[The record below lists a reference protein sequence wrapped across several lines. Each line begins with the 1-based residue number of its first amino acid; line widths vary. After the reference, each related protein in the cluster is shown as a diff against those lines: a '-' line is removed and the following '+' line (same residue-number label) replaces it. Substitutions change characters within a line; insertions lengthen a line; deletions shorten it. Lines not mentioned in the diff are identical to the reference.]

1 MYMIKYKLFSF
12 GGSVVL
18 DLVETYPKAVAI
30 KLFVSMYVCI
40 YVYIWM
46 YMWQYTLH
54 IYIYVYIY
62 IYIYIYMY
70 IAMRTQTFAIL
81 IMQGL

>member
-1 MYMIKYKLFSF
+1 MWILASSKSILPLVIPSILILVYMYMIKYKLFSF

-40 YVYIWM
+40 YVYI
-46 YMWQYTLH
+46 
-54 IYIYVYIY
+54 
-62 IYIYIYMY
+62 
-70 IAMRTQTFAIL
+70 
-81 IMQGL
+81 